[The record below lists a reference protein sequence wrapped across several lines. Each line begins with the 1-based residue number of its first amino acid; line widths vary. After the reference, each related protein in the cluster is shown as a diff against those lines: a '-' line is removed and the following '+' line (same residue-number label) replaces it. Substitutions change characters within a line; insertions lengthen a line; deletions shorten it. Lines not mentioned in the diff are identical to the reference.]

1 MNEPRLLSFK
11 ASRRAIGLAVFTGL
25 TLECTF
31 VRELS
36 ADDRKAKTSTRG
48 FIRWGLETFLTD
60 AVLVEE
66 PLTRPGTRA
75 WELAR
80 VIGEEASVLGQGY
93 GTLHPANVLAPRDRP
108 RRIPRQELR
117 VLARLIWPTLLARPC
132 NPVALDAAVLG
143 LYRQCDELLG
153 PN

>member
-1 MNEPRLLSFK
+1 MIEPRLLSFK

-36 ADDRKAKTSTRG
+36 SDDRKAKTSTRA
-48 FIRWGLETFLTD
+48 FVRWGMETFLTD

-66 PLTRPGTRA
+66 AVTRPGTRA
-75 WELAR
+75 WELSQ
-80 VIGEEASVLGQGY
+80 VIGDEASVLPQGCLV
-93 GTLHPANVLAPRDRP
+93 LHPSHVLAHRDRP

-117 VLARLIWPTLLARPC
+117 VLGRLLWPTLLARPC

-143 LYRQCDELLG
+143 LYRQATVLFD
-153 PN
+153 N